1 MEESGPPERQDQA
14 QRRPALAGA
23 VGARQG
29 SDVDARGL
37 DKRRQVKGG
46 TYGPTN
52 QRVIVS
58 FVVFFA
64 ALIVVL
70 IALKLAVDQL
80 DKAPADNPVSAP
92 WAQPGAPQPKAQQPL
107 SADSPG
113 ADPRSQD
120 PVH

>member
-1 MEESGPPERQDQA
+1 MEESDRSERQA
-14 QRRPALAGA
+14 GEPGRPALAGA
-23 VGARQG
+23 G
-29 SDVDARGL
+29 SQQEADVDARGL
-37 DKRRQVKGG
+37 DKRRRVKGG

-52 QRVIVS
+52 QRVIMR
-58 FVVFFA
+58 FVIFFA

-70 IALKLAVDQL
+70 IGLKLAVDQL
-80 DKAPADNPVSAP
+80 DKAPADNPVQAP
-92 WAQPGAPQPKAQQPL
+92 WAQPGAPQPKPAQPL